1 VATDNGSRMAFG
13 KDTTAT
19 FQREARVLTVVLS
32 AGNVSLYHAEG
43 PVALRVVAGTVTVEP
58 APGYKTLGD
67 IAMTNGAVLVTA
79 KDGALRVSDGSRTVE
94 VAKGKTIALTPKT
107 ARGPQTGGSQKLG
120 GGPNWAEYAILG
132 AAGIA
137 GGFAIAAY
145 IKASD
150 ATNTAREAASA
161 AASAL
166 SAIQSAA
173 PSIGSD
179 IASAY
184 SANQAN
190 TVNVGCALNNFNDE
204 VYGNGTFPSPYTPP
218 STFTCPVLT
227 VTPH

>member
-1 VATDNGSRMAFG
+1 MAFG

-32 AGNVSLYHAEG
+32 AGNVSLYHAED

-67 IAMTNGAVLVTA
+67 IAMTNGAVVITA
-79 KDGALRVSDGSRTVE
+79 KDGALRVNDGSRTVE
-94 VAKGKTIALTPKT
+94 VVKGKTIALTPKT

-120 GGPNWAEYAILG
+120 GGPNWAEYVILG
-132 AAGIA
+132 AAGVA
-137 GGFAIAAY
+137 GGFGIAAF
-145 IKASD
+145 IKARD
-150 ATNTAREAASA
+150 ARDSAASA
-161 AASAL
+161 VSAANAAASDIA
-166 SAIQSAA
+166 SAA

-179 IASAY
+179 IASAF

-204 VYGNGTFPSPYTPP
+204 VYGSGTFPSPYTPP
-218 STFTCPVLT
+218 SGFTCPVLV